1 MFSRSPRGFSMT
13 NMRPLLVSSAPIT
26 KDSTAGFS
34 MITRP
39 TRCMSSLIG
48 GNEISSTASTF
59 TEIWPMSSV
68 GKKPLG
74 MNHAS
79 APVAIRVATATART
93 TGRCASAQSSPRS

>member
-1 MFSRSPRGFSMT
+1 MM

-26 KDSTAGFS
+26 KESTAGFS
-34 MITRP
+34 MMTRP
-39 TRCMSSLIG
+39 TRCMSSLIA
-48 GNEISSTASTF
+48 GNEMSSTASTF

-79 APVAIRVATATART
+79 ASVATSVPTATAST
-93 TGRCASAQSSPRS
+93 IGRWPRHQSSACS